1 MNHLYNREQFLELW
15 LSPIL
20 IVASSV
26 VFGFMFKRFFH
37 SKLKKI
43 TKMSKWEGDDILL
56 NSLESQVILW
66 SFLFLSLI
74 HI

>member
-1 MNHLYNREQFLELW
+1 MNQLFNREQFLELW

-20 IVASSV
+20 IVTCAII
-26 VFGFMFKRFFH
+26 FGYLFKRFFH

-56 NSLESQVILW
+56 NSVQD
-66 SFLFLSLI
+66 
-74 HI
+74 